1 MPVGGSCGAVGL
13 DLAGRQP
20 LCRKGNVHLVHAGR
34 PPLPFLDVRT
44 VLPAG
49 AAAVPAGRRAVG
61 ADCGGLGPGGPAA
74 AVPAAAGG
82 RRPLVPHRRPGRGP
96 RLAVPHGRLSGPD
109 LGPVRH
115 RRHGCRTPRSGR
127 HGRPDTPGPHRR
139 RPCRRRLRPLLAGA
153 ASRVRCRR
161 SRPGGQNGIVDA
173 VHVARQRR
181 PLRRPH
187 RGPAASAVAG
197 YGHGPGGVGAAR
209 AGSSQMWGGVAGVGR
224 REHRPGHRVSAPR
237 RTDLLA
243 APPCQPRQPRLAGG
257 PPARLGHVI
266 GVGEPAASWRRTGA
280 GVCGRRL
287 CRRLRWRGVLGEQ
300 EGDVVRPVSG
310 PAGVPQQRVGQILQ
324 AAPAHAGQ

>member
-1 MPVGGSCGAVGL
+1 MLGRVRAGTGHGAVTV
-13 DLAGRQP
+13 A
-20 LCRKGNVHLVHAGR
+20 LV
-34 PPLPFLDVRT
+34 LVSES

-49 AAAVPAGRRAVG
+49 AAAVPAGRRAAG

-82 RRPLVPHRRPGRGP
+82 RRRLVPHRRPGRGP

-209 AGSSQMWGGVAGVGR
+209 GLVADVGR
-224 REHRPGHRVSAPR
+224 CCWCRSQRTLPWAPGIR
-237 RTDLLA
+237 A
-243 APPCQPRQPRLAGG
+243 AP
-257 PPARLGHVI
+257 
-266 GVGEPAASWRRTGA
+266 
-280 GVCGRRL
+280 
-287 CRRLRWRGVLGEQ
+287 
-300 EGDVVRPVSG
+300 D
-310 PAGVPQQRVGQILQ
+310 
-324 AAPAHAGQ
+324 